1 MNELLIARIEA
12 KITQLGEAK
21 RNLEQQTTRL
31 REENASM
38 HLINKELQRQVD
50 ELNMKLSEQLH
61 TGSKTVERDEQ
72 LRGTTR
78 HRINE
83 LVKEIDECITLLNK
97 YARTHERN
105 FDQSEHCR
113 PHLPTDSGQRGGSQY
128 PSSGNGH

>member
-12 KITQLGEAK
+12 KITQLGESK
-21 RNLEQQTTRL
+21 RHLEQQVNRL

-38 HLINKELQRQVD
+38 HLINKELQQQVD

-97 YARTHERN
+97 
-105 FDQSEHCR
+105 
-113 PHLPTDSGQRGGSQY
+113 
-128 PSSGNGH
+128 

>member
-21 RNLEQQTTRL
+21 RNLEQQTARL

-97 YARTHERN
+97 
-105 FDQSEHCR
+105 
-113 PHLPTDSGQRGGSQY
+113 
-128 PSSGNGH
+128 

>member
-1 MNELLIARIEA
+1 
-12 KITQLGEAK
+12 
-21 RNLEQQTTRL
+21 
-31 REENASM
+31 M

-97 YARTHERN
+97 
-105 FDQSEHCR
+105 
-113 PHLPTDSGQRGGSQY
+113 
-128 PSSGNGH
+128 

>member
-21 RNLEQQTTRL
+21 RNLEQQTVRL

-38 HLINKELQRQVD
+38 HLINKELQQQVD
-50 ELNMKLSEQLH
+50 ELNMKLSDQLH

-97 YARTHERN
+97 
-105 FDQSEHCR
+105 
-113 PHLPTDSGQRGGSQY
+113 
-128 PSSGNGH
+128 

>member
-12 KITQLGEAK
+12 KITQLGEAQ
-21 RNLEQQTTRL
+21 RNLEQQTVRL

-97 YARTHERN
+97 
-105 FDQSEHCR
+105 
-113 PHLPTDSGQRGGSQY
+113 
-128 PSSGNGH
+128 

>member
-21 RNLEQQTTRL
+21 RNFEQQTVRL

-72 LRGTTR
+72 LRGTAR

-97 YARTHERN
+97 
-105 FDQSEHCR
+105 
-113 PHLPTDSGQRGGSQY
+113 
-128 PSSGNGH
+128 

>member
-21 RNLEQQTTRL
+21 RNLEQQTVRL

-38 HLINKELQRQVD
+38 HLINKELQKQVD

-83 LVKEIDECITLLNK
+83 LVKEIDDCITLLNK
-97 YARTHERN
+97 
-105 FDQSEHCR
+105 
-113 PHLPTDSGQRGGSQY
+113 
-128 PSSGNGH
+128 

>member
-12 KITQLGEAK
+12 KITQLGESK
-21 RNLEQQTTRL
+21 RHLEQQVTRL

-38 HLINKELQRQVD
+38 HLINKELQQQVE
-50 ELNMKLSEQLH
+50 ELNLKLSEQLH

-97 YARTHERN
+97 
-105 FDQSEHCR
+105 
-113 PHLPTDSGQRGGSQY
+113 
-128 PSSGNGH
+128 

>member
-97 YARTHERN
+97 
-105 FDQSEHCR
+105 
-113 PHLPTDSGQRGGSQY
+113 
-128 PSSGNGH
+128 

>member
-12 KITQLGEAK
+12 KITLLGEAK
-21 RNLEQQTTRL
+21 RNLEQQVNRL

-38 HLINKELQRQVD
+38 HLINKELQQQVD
-50 ELNMKLSEQLH
+50 ELNLKLSDQLH

-97 YARTHERN
+97 
-105 FDQSEHCR
+105 
-113 PHLPTDSGQRGGSQY
+113 
-128 PSSGNGH
+128 

>member
-21 RNLEQQTTRL
+21 RHLEQQVSRL

-38 HLINKELQRQVD
+38 HLINKELQQQID
-50 ELNMKLSEQLH
+50 ELNMKLSDQLH

-97 YARTHERN
+97 
-105 FDQSEHCR
+105 
-113 PHLPTDSGQRGGSQY
+113 
-128 PSSGNGH
+128 

>member
-21 RNLEQQTTRL
+21 RNLEQQTVRL

-38 HLINKELQRQVD
+38 HLINKELQSQVD

-97 YARTHERN
+97 
-105 FDQSEHCR
+105 
-113 PHLPTDSGQRGGSQY
+113 
-128 PSSGNGH
+128 

>member
-21 RNLEQQTTRL
+21 RNLEQQVSRL

-38 HLINKELQRQVD
+38 HLINKELQQQVD
-50 ELNMKLSEQLH
+50 ELNMKLSDQLH

-97 YARTHERN
+97 
-105 FDQSEHCR
+105 
-113 PHLPTDSGQRGGSQY
+113 
-128 PSSGNGH
+128 